1 MDLLDVKVLFENSV
15 RCLAI
20 SMQEAMRRQCSLL
33 DDNDYAMLDH
43 LGDSMPVPRLD
54 ESSDA
59 KDCLRGLVS
68 MHKALQEIE
77 DFEIWAAKNFGIRNW
92 EAPRIA
98 SLMMGFVA
106 GYKKK
111 DLPKCAVEVLSI
123 ARELLGSA
131 SDEPS
136 DSEMAKLMEIFLK
149 RVKETTEK
157 YEIDLEWDDAHSL
170 PLNYLMAWFEDKYWN

>member
-1 MDLLDVKVLFENSV
+1 MDCLELKSLFETSV

-20 SMQEAMRRQCSLL
+20 SMQEAMKRQLMLL
-33 DDNDYAMLDH
+33 DDNDYAMNDH
-43 LGDSMPVPRLD
+43 LAESMPTPELD
-54 ESSDA
+54 EGSDV
-59 KDCLRGLVS
+59 KDCLEGLKS

-77 DFEIWAAKNFGIRNW
+77 DFEVWSAKNFGIRDW
-92 EAPRIA
+92 EAPRVA

-170 PLNYLMAWFEDKYWN
+170 PLNYLMAWFENKYWN

>member
-1 MDLLDVKVLFENSV
+1 MDCLELKSLFETSV

-20 SMQEAMRRQCSLL
+20 SMQEAMKRQLMLL
-33 DDNDYAMLDH
+33 DDNDYAMNDH
-43 LGDSMPVPRLD
+43 LAESMPTSELY
-54 ESSDA
+54 EGSDV
-59 KDCLRGLVS
+59 KDCLEGLTS

-77 DFEIWAAKNFGIRNW
+77 DFEVWAAKNFGIRDW
-92 EAPRIA
+92 EAQKIA
-98 SLMMGFVA
+98 SLMMGYVA
-106 GYKKK
+106 GYKYK

-136 DSEMAKLMEIFLK
+136 DSEMAKLMKIFLK

-157 YEIDLEWDDAHSL
+157 YEIDLEWGDACSL
-170 PLNYLMAWFEDKYWN
+170 PLNYLTAWFEDKYYN